1 MNIYST
7 KAAPYVYMVTHKITR
22 EFYIGYRCYNV
33 YLNKPSST
41 DFPRY
46 RTSRK
51 EITDN
56 FSDYEWVIIAEF
68 FDADSAYEYEQQL
81 IMEHRRDP
89 LIMNKWCQRNGTRKF
104 IRKGPLSYAHR
115 EKMTEINI
123 RNNTPERNKKISQTL
138 TGTQWFNNGEISTQA
153 RECPIGFVPGRLSG
167 TFTSVTARKAG
178 MGNKGK
184 QQEITSCPHCG
195 TTGGKS
201 TLKQRHFD
209 NCDFKVKYK
218 LIHTKTNEIIEVS
231 KLEFKKQY
239 GSPLYYLLNGH
250 QNTLKGWKLYKSG

>member
-7 KAAPYVYMVTHKITR
+7 KAAPYVYMVTHKITQ

-33 YLNKPSST
+33 YLNKPSSS

-46 RTSRK
+46 KTSRK

-56 FSDYEWVIIAEF
+56 FSEYDWVILAEF
-68 FDADSAYEYEQQL
+68 FDADSAYEHEQLL

-104 IRKGPLSYAHR
+104 IRKGPLSKEHR
-115 EKMTEINI
+115 KKVTEINI
-123 RNNTPERNKKISQTL
+123 KKSQCPEIKKKISL
-138 TGTQWFNNGEISTQA
+138 AITGTHWYNNGVSSMQA
-153 RECPIGFVPGRLSG
+153 RECPEGYVPGRLTG
-167 TFTSVTARKAG
+167 TFTSEGARKAG

-184 QQEITSCPHCG
+184 HQEITSCPHCG
-195 TTGGKS
+195 TTGGKT
-201 TLKQRHFD
+201 TLKQHHFD

-218 LIHTKTNEIIEVS
+218 LIHTKTKDIIEVS

-239 GSPLYYLLNGH
+239 GSPLYYLINGH
-250 QNTLKGWKLYKSG
+250 QLSLKGWKLFN